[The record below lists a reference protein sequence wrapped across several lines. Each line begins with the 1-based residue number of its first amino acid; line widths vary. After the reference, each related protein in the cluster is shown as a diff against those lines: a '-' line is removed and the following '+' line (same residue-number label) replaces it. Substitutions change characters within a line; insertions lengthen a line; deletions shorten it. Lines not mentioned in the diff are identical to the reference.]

1 VLQQL
6 EGNLIY
12 PRVVGSSMGLPG
24 IWVLAA
30 VTVGGGISGVLGML
44 LGVPITAALYCIVR
58 DDMNGRGLRAVGVP
72 SPCEK
77 DVPPC
82 GEEEN
87 EPMHEKQEIG

>member
-1 VLQQL
+1 
-6 EGNLIY
+6 
-12 PRVVGSSMGLPG
+12 
-24 IWVLAA
+24 
-30 VTVGGGISGVLGML
+30 ML